1 MLWIWCRKGEKRI
14 EDVVDVGDDH
24 QGVEEREE
32 EDGHWGRGVDGGR
45 RKTKCYS
52 SVGEKN
58 KSVGET

>member
-1 MLWIWCRKGEKRI
+1 MLQIRCRKGEKRI
-14 EDVVDVGDDH
+14 GDIV
-24 QGVEEREE
+24 GVEDDGQGIEDREK